1 MVMERESAN
10 TQAEKQIQGMK
21 DLIESITEEANGR
34 RIWNG
39 ESAHRPLLNHDVPTW
54 HSLLD

>member
-1 MVMERESAN
+1 MERESAN

-21 DLIESITEEANGR
+21 DLIESVTEEANGR

-39 ESAHRPLLNHDVPTW
+39 VCVRARVCAY
-54 HSLLD
+54 HS